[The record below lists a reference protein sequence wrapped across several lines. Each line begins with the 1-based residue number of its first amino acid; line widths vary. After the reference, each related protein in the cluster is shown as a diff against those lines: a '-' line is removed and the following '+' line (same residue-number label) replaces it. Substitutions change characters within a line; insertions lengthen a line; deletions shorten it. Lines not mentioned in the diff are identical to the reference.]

1 MRTDVIT
8 IAEKSKWNH
17 LIFRC
22 QEYDFY
28 HCHSYCALE
37 QYGKSFLFTVTDDR
51 GDFIAFPLVIRPIPG
66 TGYNDCTSVYGYPGP
81 VSNKM
86 PDALSPELIRYFQ
99 VSLLSFFEEEKII
112 SAFSRLH
119 PLLDQE
125 SFLSPLGE
133 VKPLNKTVAIDLT
146 LAPELQRQ
154 QFNRTNKRHLN
165 RLRRTGYTAKR
176 SCNEADIDAFTA
188 IYNETMH
195 RVNAT
200 DAYFFDDGYFHR
212 FLHMEDI
219 PAFLMLAYKDNEI
232 TAGAI
237 FTVTNHIMQYHLSG
251 TKATHLPATPMKLI
265 IDEARLLGTEMGLK
279 YLHLG
284 GGVGGSDTDTLYRFK
299 ASFSDYTVTYKVWRM
314 IVNEPVYKELVGI
327 RAREKSLVHTW
338 FPLYRG

>member
-1 MRTDVIT
+1 MQTNVIT
-8 IAEKSKWNH
+8 ITEKSKWNH

-37 QYGKSFLFTVTDDR
+37 QSGRSFLFTVTDDR
-51 GDFIAFPLVIRPIPG
+51 GGFIAFPLVSRPIPG
-66 TGYNDCTSVYGYPGP
+66 TTYNDCTSVYGYPGP
-81 VSNKM
+81 VSNKT
-86 PDALSPELIRYFQ
+86 PDTLSLELLRYFH
-99 VSLLSFFEEEKII
+99 VSLLNFFEEEKIVA
-112 SAFSRLH
+112 AFSRLH

-125 SFLSPLGE
+125 RFLSPLGE
-133 VKPLNKTVAIDLT
+133 VLPLNKTVAIDLT
-146 LAPELQRQ
+146 LSPELQRQ

-165 RLRRTGYTAKR
+165 RLHRTGYIARRNDNK
-176 SCNEADIDAFTA
+176 ADIDAFSA
-188 IYNETMH
+188 IYHETMR

-200 DAYFFDDGYFHR
+200 DAYFFDEGYFHH
-212 FLHMEDI
+212 FLQMDDI

-232 TAGAI
+232 AAGAI

-284 GGVGGSDTDTLYRFK
+284 GGVGGSDTDSLYRFK
-299 ASFSDYTVTYKVWRM
+299 SSFSGSTFTYKVWRM

-327 RAREKSLVHTW
+327 RSREKSLVSTW